1 MAGPVVSGVVVEVV
15 VVAAVV
21 GDVEGDVV
29 GVGGTEVE
37 TGPSAGSDA
46 GTVDGGASEVDVDV
60 VAWIGGA
67 VRRRCAGRH
76 RQLVHGRARHD
87 PLGLHPHALV
97 GVERCSY
104 LDPPAI
110 R

>member
-46 GTVDGGASEVDVDV
+46 GTVDGGASEVDVDASSRGSV
-60 VAWIGGA
+60 VLSGA
-67 VRRRCAGRH
+67 AAQAVTGNSSTDASATIHSVSTHTRWSSSISG
-76 RQLVHGRARHD
+76 
-87 PLGLHPHALV
+87 
-97 GVERCSY
+97 CS
-104 LDPPAI
+104 
-110 R
+110 RWRMSS